1 MQATTLVTCSQHACY
16 EQAVGGP
23 AVYSKIGLSYLAS
36 LKRVIFMAAYYY
48 AVLLKRLLAG
58 KRVLCSEVQ
67 QSGSHS
73 IENEQVPGKP
83 IR

>member
-1 MQATTLVTCSQHACY
+1 MV
-16 EQAVGGP
+16 
-23 AVYSKIGLSYLAS
+23 
-36 LKRVIFMAAYYY
+36 AYYY